1 MQLWA
6 HRIYY
11 NSILF
16 SASDFCSR
24 EQGEWYLSYDKKA
37 SKFLDGR
44 PEQLLNVLCTI
55 PQRPKIVAEGIENGY
70 LSCPACTEILEE
82 TAKSIKVEFMK
93 DFIEEKCQSIL
104 KMVYNLD
111 NPHFCTFLSN
121 VVDFGRKYFT
131 STICSLLKSCNF
143 EEVSLFHKGQL
154 EDVTLDCD
162 DCRNSY
168 GVLKEKLGIFF
179 NEHQDAI
186 SFIMYSIFGSKRPAN
201 ILFAGEEGLRN
212 VIERILVH
220 QDNTNICPNCNISNM
235 ASTPST
241 VAPQETVRVSKE
253 PFAFTLKIFN
263 NNEVNGRALTA
274 LDSRVVIQDDISV
287 GAGRQMW
294 FQFGPRLVSYWSGL
308 VLTFTRNG
316 TCLMPFDEENTNQ
329 ELEFQVFQNG
339 RFKIVSNDLILQ
351 PKDEDFGNEIDVGA
365 TFQEA
370 PYQQWSDQSW
380 SIILK

>member
-24 EQGEWYLSYDKKA
+24 EKGEWYLSYDKKA

-201 ILFAGEEGLRN
+201 ILFDGQDGLSN
-212 VIERILVH
+212 AIERILVH
-220 QDNTNICPNCNISNM
+220 QNNINICPNCNISNM

-241 VAPQETVRVSKE
+241 EPSQETVRRPPST
-253 PFAFTLKIFN
+253 FLLKIFN
-263 NNEVNGRALTA
+263 KNEKNGRALTA
-274 LDSRVVIQDDISV
+274 VDSRVVIQDSV
-287 GAGRQMW
+287 DDASQMW
-294 FQFGPRLVSYWSGL
+294 FKLGPRLVSNSNHIST
-308 VLTFTRNG
+308 LTFTNNG

-329 ELEFQVFQNG
+329 ELDFKVFQNG
-339 RFKIVSNDLILQ
+339 RFKIVSSEELIMQ
-351 PKDEDFGNEIDVGA
+351 PQEHDFGNEREIGA
-365 TFQEA
+365 TSQEA
-370 PYQQWSDQSW
+370 PNQQWSDQSW